1 MPFPLV
7 FPVFSRLYICF
18 FITGLMMGLT
28 MSPHAIAGFGHTKS
42 YGFGGANTPS
52 GVTTAPTPSQPRNP
66 NQQNTPDNTPP
77 VFSNVPSRLDLTT
90 QTTGNVLNIT
100 AQDAASSSVSYQ
112 LEGAGAT
119 HFTINSVTG
128 AITLTSPLSS
138 QQSPLLLVVVAN
150 DNAGNAVRQNININI
165 MPATLQQ
172 PLTFAALQGVDTQ
185 EQQNLQLPNV
195 SGGSGQGQLSYNSV
209 TPNICSVN
217 SNGQATALRAGTCRI
232 NASKAGSGDYLAIS
246 TPSPYQF
253 TVTQGP
259 YAFNGQ
265 TYSRCTASP
274 RPCNAVNG
282 QVMATK
288 AFVERGECD
297 VVIHPNGANC
307 PSFMGNCG
315 YNNRI
320 WATFMVVREGTWY
333 WRLSPSTST
342 ANKPVS
348 TWRTHNWR
356 NYMSNDRPV
365 TQTTQ
370 FPDDTFDNNGTHIN
384 LCMRP

>member
-1 MPFPLV
+1 
-7 FPVFSRLYICF
+7 
-18 FITGLMMGLT
+18 MMGLT
-28 MSPHAIAGFGHTKS
+28 MSPYAIAGFGHTRS

-52 GVTTAPTPSQPRNP
+52 GVTTAPTQTQNP
-66 NQQNTPDNTPP
+66 NQQNTPDQTPP

-100 AQDAASSSVSYQ
+100 AQDAASSTVSYQ
-112 LEGAGAT
+112 LEGAGAS

-150 DNAGNAVRQNININI
+150 DGAGNAVRQNININI
-165 MPATLQQ
+165 MPATLQL
-172 PLTFAALQGVDTQ
+172 PLTFSALQGPDTQ
-185 EQQNLQLPNV
+185 EQQNVQLPNV
-195 SGGSGQGQLSYNSV
+195 SGGSGQGQVSYNSV

-232 NASKAGSGDYLAIS
+232 NASKAGSGDYLAVS
-246 TPSPYQF
+246 TSSPYQF

-265 TYSRCTASP
+265 TYSRCTASA

-297 VVIHPNGANC
+297 AVIHRNGANC
-307 PSFMGNCG
+307 PSFMSSCG

-342 ANKPVS
+342 ADKPVS

-356 NYMSNDRPV
+356 SYMSNDRPS
-365 TQTTQ
+365 TQTNQ
-370 FPDDTFDNNGTHIN
+370 FPNDTYDNNGTHIN